1 MLFQV
6 REHYSYSLTT
16 LYSSFSNIFCSL
28 NSSPRKAVNPPG
40 TAREDWKIVRALS
53 EIADN
58 KLPHDN
64 VYALRTGMGRVAPHL
79 LKDGERE
86 EANFFSEAA
95 KLSQV
100 RTKPDL

>member
-1 MLFQV
+1 M
-6 REHYSYSLTT
+6 
-16 LYSSFSNIFCSL
+16 
-28 NSSPRKAVNPPG
+28 
-40 TAREDWKIVRALS
+40 RALS

-58 KLPHDN
+58 KLPYDD

-95 KLSQV
+95 KLNQVSSQSDLCV
-100 RTKPDL
+100 VIWLDTKKNYKQMMLEIVFDGSISVLYKTGACLEIVFNSYCW

>member
-1 MLFQV
+1 MLSYLV
-6 REHYSYSLTT
+6 RANCYLM
-16 LYSSFSNIFCSL
+16 F
-28 NSSPRKAVNPPG
+28 RKAVNPPG

-53 EIADN
+53 ELADN
-58 KLPHDN
+58 KLPYDD

-95 KLSQV
+95 QLNQV
-100 RTKPDL
+100 SSVHYLFGEEK